1 MSEPTRP
8 GSPGMQASAVEP
20 DGQPRALAFADVET
34 AKRWVHALPLTSVAL
49 VCETVQG
56 QLRALAG
63 ATFSPRERATIAEV
77 LRDLVAHLHT
87 ELARRYAGKGQPAV
101 DRELEAA
108 EQAIALWQ
116 GLWEQ
121 YSTCLKPLLEG
132 DPELQGVKPKILQ
145 RGLYVGKQLV
155 LAHGLARRTV
165 PGTLWHELHA
175 YYRLAE
181 LLDCAVTA
189 VSDNLLPNAV
199 GISCYSTY
207 SHALLLGLADPCAM
221 TVKQIELTDRWLAM
235 WARKVFPY
243 AQQRE
248 TEGPVILIDL
258 DGGAGATLVASAT
271 GNPAASMRFG
281 YPGKLDA
288 SVRGRLKRLQSGANP
303 AELQLGHDCSIE
315 QCTALL
321 GHLDARWYQVPRRAV
336 GRAGQGTRALR
347 GRSSGRLLS
356 RRRPHLRTQGS
367 WRAGCPLPT
376 RSSCRR
382 SPRSRTT
389 TAAAR
394 RRTTNGRGSNG
405 MATTSGARLRV
416 VRDSDARHRWILDQL
431 VIARSDGQVRVG
443 FVTRVALGAEGQL
456 GLSLR
461 LWSCAPEPMTLLPLS
476 TAGAED
482 LAAAGVAARR
492 DARRQGMPRATA
504 ADVQSEP
511 RAAHA
516 RPRTRAELPPD
527 AAPAARR
534 RLRARRVRRGA
545 LSGSRRGMGD

>member
-1 MSEPTRP
+1 MTEAMLP
-8 GSPGMQASAVEP
+8 GGPNAPSSA
-20 DGQPRALAFADVET
+20 GRSGAQPRALAFADAET

-56 QLRALAG
+56 QLKALA
-63 ATFSPRERATIAEV
+63 AAAFAPRERATIAEV

-165 PGTLWHELHA
+165 PGALWHELHA

-181 LLDCAVTA
+181 MLDCAVTA

-207 SHALLLGLADPCAM
+207 SHAVLLGLADPCAM

-258 DGGAGATLVASAT
+258 DGGAGATLVASTPASPT
-271 GNPAASMRFG
+271 GSLRFG
-281 YPGKLDA
+281 YPAKLA
-288 SVRGRLKRLQSGANP
+288 TSVRGRLKRLQSGANP

-321 GHLDARWYQVPRRAV
+321 GHLDAHWYQVPRRVADAPVKALELCAGGLPAAYFRAAGRSFEPREPAGRMSFADAQQLQAIAAV
-336 GRAGQGTRALR
+336 PDYDR
-347 GRSSGRLLS
+347 GREAADHEWAWEEWHGT
-356 RRRPHLRTQGS
+356 HE
-367 WRAGCPLPT
+367 WRE
-376 RSSCRR
+376 
-382 SPRSRTT
+382 
-389 TAAAR
+389 AR
-394 RRTTNGRGSNG
+394 V
-405 MATTSGARLRV
+405 A
-416 VRDSDARHRWILDQL
+416 RDSGARHRWVLDQL
-431 VIARSDGQVRVG
+431 VVARSDGQVRVG
-443 FVTRVALGAEGQL
+443 FVTRVALGAQGHL
-456 GLSLR
+456 ALTLR
-461 LWSCAPEPMTLLPLS
+461 LWTGVPGPMTLLPLS
-476 TAGAED
+476 TAGAGDSLLPALLLEETPD
-482 LAAAGVAARR
+482 DKACLVLPPRTFNPSRVLRTLDPGRERR
-492 DARRQGMPRATA
+492 FRLTRLLQRGFDF
-504 ADVQSEP
+504 E
-511 RAAHA
+511 RAAFD
-516 RPRTRAELPPD
+516 D
-527 AAPAARR
+527 AH
-534 RLRARRVRRGA
+534 
-545 LSGSRRGMGD
+545 